1 MTCSLSS
8 GLVFFTGGSVRK
20 EQKMKWRICWC
31 HMQHTHLMHFSK
43 IQNRTINAGKAGRI
57 NKGRKKACE
66 SNSCNWS
73 LSPEKKELK

>member
-1 MTCSLSS
+1 
-8 GLVFFTGGSVRK
+8 
-20 EQKMKWRICWC
+20 
-31 HMQHTHLMHFSK
+31 MQHTHLMHFSK

-73 LSPEKKELK
+73 LSPEKRKLK